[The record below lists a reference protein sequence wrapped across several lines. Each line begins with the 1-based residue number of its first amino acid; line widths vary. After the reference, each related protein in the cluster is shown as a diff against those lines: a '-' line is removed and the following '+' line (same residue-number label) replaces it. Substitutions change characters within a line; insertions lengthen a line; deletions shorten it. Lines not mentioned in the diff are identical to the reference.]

1 MRAEVYRLGRKSYRL
16 VAVLTLWALVLTAIP
31 VAAAPDSKG
40 HWAETAIQQLVDL
53 GAVSGL
59 PDGTFRPDL
68 TVTRAEFVSMV
79 NKSVGITAVTGSSR
93 FRDVK
98 LQDWFAGQVE
108 AAAAYGYVAGNPDG
122 TFSPYRPITREQA
135 AAMLVRAFGFSKLD
149 TEAEQNAV
157 LAPFTDAD
165 KVSAWAKADVATAV
179 SLGLMSGYTPSTL
192 APQPVGLTAV
202 GWQQWEAARST
213 EQREAAL
220 KKLGSSGLI
229 TRAQTAAMLV
239 RALDQKPAAKGT
251 LFDKAGIYGP
261 EDGTETIDGDVII
274 KADGV
279 TLQNLIITGDLLIA
293 ESVGDG
299 TVKLENVTV
308 KGDTEI
314 KGGGTDSVI
323 FRDCTLYG
331 TVTVEK
337 VDGQIRIVA
346 EGSTSV
352 PKVILQSG
360 AILISRD
367 DGSFEKVLLPA
378 GLDENTEVI
387 LIGNFAKVEIAA
399 GNANVTIGEGSTV
412 ENLVLTGSATGA
424 RVDLDKKAVLSTVTA
439 NAGVQITGQGSIGT
453 ARINV
458 DGVTIEQK
466 PDEIDWGKGV
476 ESAIIAGKAQTHPRK
491 TSGGGSGGGGNG
503 DTTPVSAISVVPETM
518 LLGVGGT
525 GTIIATVK
533 PDNATNKTVTWTS
546 SNTSVATVANGVVTA
561 NEVGTATITA
571 TAGGKTDT
579 CEVNVLEESPAD
591 DFEFEEGTKTITG
604 YNGSGGVVVIPS
616 KINGADVETI
626 GEDAF
631 SYCNNLESI
640 IIPNSV
646 TTIGDHAFYD
656 CENLTSITIPDSV
669 MRIGE
674 DAFWG
679 CTVFDGCISLQS
691 INVDGSNTAYSSD
704 DGVLFNKDKTEL
716 IRCPEGKE
724 GSYTIPDDVTS
735 WDLVL

>member
-1 MRAEVYRLGRKSYRL
+1 MGRKSYRL

-31 VAAAPDSKG
+31 VAASPDSKG
-40 HWAETAIQQLVDL
+40 HWAESAIEQLVDL

-261 EDGTETIDGDVII
+261 EDDAETIDGDVII

-360 AILISRD
+360 ALLISRD
-367 DGSFEKVLLPA
+367 DGSFEQVLLPA

-399 GNANVTIGEGSTV
+399 PKASVRVGEGSIV

-424 RVDLDKKAVLSTVTA
+424 RVDLDKKASVKTVAA

-453 ARINV
+453 AGINV

-476 ESAIIAGKAQTHPRK
+476 ESAIIAGKEQTRPRK
-491 TSGGGSGGGGNG
+491 TSGGGGAGGGDRKG
-503 DTTPVSAISVVPETM
+503 DTTPLSAISVVPEKM
-518 LLGVGGT
+518 L
-525 GTIIATVK
+525 
-533 PDNATNKTVTWTS
+533 
-546 SNTSVATVANGVVTA
+546 
-561 NEVGTATITA
+561 
-571 TAGGKTDT
+571 
-579 CEVNVLEESPAD
+579 
-591 DFEFEEGTKTITG
+591 
-604 YNGSGGVVVIPS
+604 
-616 KINGADVETI
+616 
-626 GEDAF
+626 
-631 SYCNNLESI
+631 
-640 IIPNSV
+640 
-646 TTIGDHAFYD
+646 
-656 CENLTSITIPDSV
+656 
-669 MRIGE
+669 
-674 DAFWG
+674 
-679 CTVFDGCISLQS
+679 
-691 INVDGSNTAYSSD
+691 
-704 DGVLFNKDKTEL
+704 
-716 IRCPEGKE
+716 
-724 GSYTIPDDVTS
+724 
-735 WDLVL
+735 